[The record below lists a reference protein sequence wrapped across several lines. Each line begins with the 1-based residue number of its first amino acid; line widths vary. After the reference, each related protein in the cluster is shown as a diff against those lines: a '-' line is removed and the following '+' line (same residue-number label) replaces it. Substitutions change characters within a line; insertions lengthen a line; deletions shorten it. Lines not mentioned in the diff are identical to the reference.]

1 MQTNIP
7 RKINPGMWVTT
18 DDGKVGILTDPS
30 SVASVDLVDDV
41 GETTVAITVALG
53 SLRQSGLKDIPEARR
68 PTPEDGAR
76 LGYL

>member
-7 RKINPGMWVTT
+7 RKISSGMWVTT

-30 SVASVDLVDDV
+30 QVASVDLVNDS
-41 GETTVAITVALG
+41 GETTIAVTVALG
-53 SLRQSGLKDIPEARR
+53 SLRQSGLAEIPEARR

>member
-7 RKINPGMWVTT
+7 RKINPGMWVMT
-18 DDGKVGILTDPS
+18 DDAKVGILTDS
-30 SVASVDLVDDV
+30 SSMASVDLVDDA

-53 SLRQSGLKDIPEARR
+53 SLRQAKLEDIPEARR
-68 PTPEDGAR
+68 PEPEDGAR